1 MAVVSSSTGPIHSQE
16 QSTQPSESLI
26 SVVAF
31 DFDIEGQQ
39 CQATSQKRQHKST
52 NK

>member
-1 MAVVSSSTGPIHSQE
+1 MAVVSSPIETIHSEE

-26 SVVAF
+26 SVIAF

-39 CQATSQKRQHKST
+39 CQATGQKRQYKSK
-52 NK
+52 NR